1 MYLRLRTNIIR
12 KIEAHSN
19 FRKHGTNLSEKI
31 IKYFGILSEKNC
43 TGIIITTV
51 VHWTYILST
60 GRPI

>member
-31 IKYFGILSEKNC
+31 IKYFGILSEK
-43 TGIIITTV
+43 TALG
-51 VHWTYILST
+51 L
-60 GRPI
+60 